1 MDYRKIITE
10 QLCKS
15 NGMLFSEDVLEAG
28 IPSIYLTRMVKEGE
42 IQRVGRGIYVTEHGD
57 YDEYYFF
64 QKQYKT
70 AIFSYLSAL
79 YLHQLT
85 DVIPNEIEVTLYRGY
100 NPHRMDA
107 DVVKHFV
114 TKEVHELGVM
124 DHETM
129 YGNVVKVYDL
139 ERVICDFV
147 KYRKSIDSELFS
159 KTLNNYV
166 RSPKKDISKLYTYAR
181 RLKVFDRVKEILEVI
196 L

>member
-1 MDYRKIITE
+1 
-10 QLCKS
+10 
-15 NGMLFSEDVLEAG
+15 
-28 IPSIYLTRMVKEGE
+28 
-42 IQRVGRGIYVTEHGD
+42 
-57 YDEYYFF
+57 
-64 QKQYKT
+64 
-70 AIFSYLSAL
+70 
-79 YLHQLT
+79 
-85 DVIPNEIEVTLYRGY
+85 
-100 NPHRMDA
+100 MDA

-114 TKEVHELGVM
+114 TKEVHELGVV

-181 RLKVFDRVKEILEVI
+181 QLKVFDKVKEILEVI